1 MQLSDVSVCYR
12 ERARMGGAGVTA
24 LSDITFRLEPGE
36 KLGLIGANGAGKST
50 LLRVMAGVLR
60 PNAGGCDAEGMST
73 ALLSLSA
80 GFDPE
85 LSGRRNIVVHGML
98 MGLTRQDATAR
109 IPAIVEA
116 SGLGEAIDRR
126 VSTYSNGMRA
136 RLCFWTA
143 MNLKPDLLLIDEV
156 FAVGDAEFRQKSQE
170 AMETLLTGT
179 TGVVLVSHNVGII
192 RRFCDRAIWLDDGR
206 IVADGPSREVIRA
219 YREAALAA
227 APGEAV
233 AAKTAFV
240 AGAPGARAN
249 TLARLLDCQPDVT
262 VRDGGYRLAEFRA
275 ALDSGGLFASC
286 ADAPKPPRLL
296 AEVVPRLHRCLD
308 AVVGRLPEAAIVFLF
323 SGPLDALCSGEPRE
337 IAFDEAARRLL
348 ADWNAALGAV
358 ERARAGDAPIL
369 CVARERL
376 LGSVGHSVFER
387 LLQEIGGADDR
398 VSPKASRYLDGA
410 GERWQAQQEKYIVPE
425 EVRRQVLQ
433 EADIDLYHRLLA
445 ASL

>member
-1 MQLSDVSVCYR
+1 MQLSDVSVRYR
-12 ERARMGGAGVTA
+12 ERARMGGAGVSA
-24 LSDITFRLEPGE
+24 LSDITLRVEPGE
-36 KLGLIGANGAGKST
+36 KLGLIGGNGAGKST

-60 PNAGGCDAEGMST
+60 PNAGGCDAQGMST

-98 MGLTRQDATAR
+98 MGLTRQDAAAR

-143 MNLKPDLLLIDEV
+143 MNLRPDLLLIDEV
-156 FAVGDAEFRQKSQE
+156 FAVGDAEFRHKSQE
-170 AMETLLTGT
+170 AMATLLTGT

-206 IVADGPSREVIRA
+206 IVADGPCREVIRA
-219 YREAALAA
+219 YREATQVP
-227 APGEAV
+227 APGEAT
-233 AAKTAFV
+233 AAKAAFV

-249 TLARLLDCQPDVT
+249 TLARLLECQPDVT
-262 VRDGGYRLAEFRA
+262 VRDGGYRLPEFRA
-275 ALDSGGLFASC
+275 ALDSADGLFASC
-286 ADAPKPPRLL
+286 AGGHRLVG
-296 AEVVPRLHRCLD
+296 EVVPGLHRCLD
-308 AVVGRLPEAAIVFLF
+308 AAVARFPEATIVFLF
-323 SGPLDALCSGEPRE
+323 SAPLDALRRGAPRE
-337 IAFDEAARRLL
+337 IAFDDDARRLL
-348 ADWNAALGAV
+348 ADWNAALAAV
-358 ERARAGDAPIL
+358 ERARRSDTPVL
-369 CVARERL
+369 CIARERL
-376 LGSVGHSVFER
+376 LGSLGRSVLER
-387 LLQEIGGADDR
+387 LLQAVGSVDDR
-398 VSPKASRYLDGA
+398 ISPKASRYLDGA
-410 GERWQAQQEKYIVPE
+410 GPRWQAQKEKYTVPE